1 MKHCDL
7 IRTTAIVWL
16 IFVLAAPFAHAKD
29 AQLSQLM
36 QLLAQ
41 NKSAKATYVER
52 TYIGIIDRPLVST
65 GELSFVAPDSL
76 EKRVLTPKPELLILR
91 GDTLTIERPG
101 KRRIRVS
108 LEEYPEISAFIESIR
123 GTLAGDLHGL
133 KTFYALQL
141 TGSIKNWRLVLTPKQ
156 QRLSH
161 IFRRIRISGS
171 HANVKTIELDQ
182 QDGDRSVMVITQVS
196 NSR

>member
-1 MKHCDL
+1 MKHSDL
-7 IRTTAIVWL
+7 IRTTAIAWL
-16 IFVLAAPFAHAKD
+16 IFVIAVPFAYAKD
-29 AQLSQLM
+29 AQLMQLM

-41 NKSAKATYVER
+41 NKSAKATFVER
-52 TYIGIIDRPLVST
+52 TYIGIVDRPLVST
-65 GELSFVAPDSL
+65 GDLSFVAPDSL

-123 GTLAGDLHGL
+123 GTLAGDLSAL

-156 QRLSH
+156 QRLSR

-171 HANVKTIELDQ
+171 RADVKTIELDQ
-182 QDGDRSVMVITQVS
+182 RDGDHSVMVITQVS
-196 NSR
+196 HNR